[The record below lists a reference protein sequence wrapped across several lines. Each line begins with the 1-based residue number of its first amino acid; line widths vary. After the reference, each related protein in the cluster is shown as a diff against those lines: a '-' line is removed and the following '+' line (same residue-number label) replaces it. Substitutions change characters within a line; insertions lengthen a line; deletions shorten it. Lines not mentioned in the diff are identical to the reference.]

1 MVFQYLAFDLGESG
15 FHCLH
20 LMQYVD
26 TIAVVGNHLGDAAHL
41 SLDTAEPVDFLIHC
55 TFGHNFPLVLVPYG
69 GIYEPMEKT
78 NMKYSRRSMIGS
90 LAALSGLAALPM
102 PAWATGKM
110 NGHGGGAVRKGINE
124 LSGAKIDLH
133 IAEGSFSTG
142 GRSGHAIAV
151 NGSVP
156 GPLIRMKEG
165 EKTLLSVHNMLG
177 VDSSIHWHGLLLP
190 FQFDGVP
197 GISFPGIK
205 PGARFDVPFTPRQ
218 SGTYWWHSH
227 SGLQEQ
233 VGHYGPIIIDPAGP
247 DPVQYDREHIILLSE
262 FTPMHPHQIMKKL
275 KVAEGYFSHQKTSA
289 TDDYELSGEQRR
301 MWGRMRMM
309 PTDIADVSAPT
320 YSYLINGH
328 GPDDGLELPFK
339 PGERVRL
346 RIINGSAMTFFN
358 IRLPGL
364 PMTVVQAD
372 GINVQPVT
380 VDELQIGVAETY
392 DIIVT
397 PTEEGAFALA
407 AESMDRS
414 GMAQASLTSQ
424 PGRKASFPELRDP
437 PLLTMADMGMD
448 HGEDQGGTGDMDHG
462 AHGPQPASPAPTEP
476 DHSGHDMSAT
486 SAGEDMTGHDMASM
500 NMDMGAMNMRD
511 TSMLP
516 ANVKVG
522 PGLDMVAMNPQDR
535 TGYPGLGLD
544 DVPHRVLNYRMLK
557 SLKMD
562 HNKRAPDREMEL
574 HLTGN
579 MERYMWSFDGKKMSA
594 VGDDPIRFAYNE
606 RVRVKLVNDT
616 MMAHP
621 IHLHGMFFE
630 IVNGQGH
637 YQPKKHTVIVQPGS
651 SAMFDVTTDEPGDWA
666 FHCHLLYH
674 MHAGMMQTVSV
685 AFPKGDAA

>member
-1 MVFQYLAFDLGESG
+1 MTKSNL
-15 FHCLH
+15 
-20 LMQYVD
+20 
-26 TIAVVGNHLGDAAHL
+26 
-41 SLDTAEPVDFLIHC
+41 
-55 TFGHNFPLVLVPYG
+55 PL
-69 GIYEPMEKT
+69 
-78 NMKYSRRSMIGS
+78 SRRNMIGS

-102 PAWATGKM
+102 PAWAIGKM
-110 NGHGGGAVRKGINE
+110 NGHGGGMVRKGIHG
-124 LSGAKIDLH
+124 LSGPKIDLH
-133 IAEGSFSTG
+133 IADGSFATG

-151 NGSVP
+151 NGTIP
-156 GPLIRMKEG
+156 GPLIRLKEG
-165 EKTLLSVHNMLG
+165 EQTLLSVHNMLD
-177 VDSSIHWHGLLLP
+177 VDSSVHWHGLLLP

-205 PGARFDVPFTPRQ
+205 PGARFDVPLTPRQ

-233 VGHYGPIIIDPAGP
+233 SGHYGPIIIDPAGP

-275 KVAEGYFSHQKTSA
+275 KVSEGYFSMQKTSA
-289 TDDYELSGEQRR
+289 HDDYPLSAEQRR

-328 GPDDGLELPFK
+328 GPEDGLELPYK

-358 IRLPGL
+358 VRLPSL

-372 GINVQPVT
+372 GQNVQPVA

-392 DIIVT
+392 DVIVT
-397 PTEEGAFALA
+397 PGEAGAFAIA

-424 PGRKASFPELRDP
+424 PGHKAAFPALRNP
-437 PLLTMADMGMD
+437 PLLTMADMGHGGMD
-448 HGEDQGGTGDMDHG
+448 HGSDGAEPVEPMDHSQMDHAAMG
-462 AHGPQPASPAPTEP
+462 HAMPEAAASGPH
-476 DHSGHDMSAT
+476 DGHDMSA
-486 SAGEDMTGHDMASM
+486 
-500 NMDMGAMNMRD
+500 MDMGGTMNMRD
-511 TSMLP
+511 TSLLP
-516 ANVKVG
+516 PTVKVG
-522 PGLDMVAMNPQDR
+522 PGIDMVAMNPQDR

-544 DVPHRVLNYRMLK
+544 DLPHRVLNYRMLK
-557 SLKMD
+557 SLEMD
-562 HNKRAPDREMEL
+562 HDKRSPEREMEL

-594 VGDDPIRFAYNE
+594 VGDTPIRFAHDE

-630 IVNGQGH
+630 LVNGQNH

-651 SAMFDVTTDEPGDWA
+651 SATFDVSTDEPGDWA

-685 AFPKGDAA
+685 AFPEGAA